1 MGFLV
6 TYLSFCQHIQI
17 VILKLQTEWC
27 HSVTIAT
34 CCLRSGFDFSIVYLR
49 IRTMHL
55 EKLHIFGR
63 HNTSCFCFS
72 QEYAIEGHSH
82 CLNHYLG
89 IREGIQGFSLT
100 YLLLTEQKN
109 GSESMKSSFSLFTPF
124 FEWSELVHLWVNVRT
139 SSEKHLCKEVVN
151 YS

>member
-27 HSVTIAT
+27 HSVTIVT

-63 HNTSCFCFS
+63 HNTSCLWFS

-89 IREGIQGFSLT
+89 VREDPDPRFFSNLSVIDWAKKWVRV
-100 YLLLTEQKN
+100 YEEQLLPLLPLLRVVRIGTFV
-109 GSESMKSSFSLFTPF
+109 SE
-124 FEWSELVHLWVNVRT
+124 
-139 SSEKHLCKEVVN
+139 C
-151 YS
+151 